1 MLHSGLKWMKIM
13 IYKDS
18 LEIQNRE
25 GTKFKIDFQ
34 ITKMKQKDSNIL
46 ANSYNLGTQSM
57 IEE

>member
-1 MLHSGLKWMKIM
+1 MKIM

-34 ITKMKQKDSNIL
+34 ITNMKQKDSNIL
-46 ANSYNLGTQSM
+46 ANSYNLGTQNM
-57 IEE
+57 IYE

>member
-1 MLHSGLKWMKIM
+1 MKIM